1 VVLVEGAQ
9 RTMRLLRRNLALSLA
24 YNVVAA
30 ALAMTGR
37 IDPLVAAILMPV
49 SSLTVVL
56 ASWLGRTFDSSGGG
70 T

>member
-1 VVLVEGAQ
+1 MGVLK
-9 RTMRLLRRNLALSLA
+9 RNIALSLA

-30 ALAMTGR
+30 TLAVTGR

-56 ASWLGRTFDSSGGG
+56 ASWLGRTFDDSGAPSGGDRG
-70 T
+70 DA